1 MGNEDKFP
9 FEGDS
14 IQNMNR
20 KSVREVLEFSSTGYG
35 LESVMEP
42 NKGNKKGMKEDNN
55 TIQ

>member
-1 MGNEDKFP
+1 MGNEEKFP

-14 IQNMNR
+14 IQNMHR

-42 NKGNKKGMKEDNN
+42 NKGNKAEMKENN
-55 TIQ
+55 NKIL